1 MAIKAIIFDLDGVL
15 ADSREAVVHNT
26 AEVLA
31 EFGFGISRHDIE
43 MMSSA
48 HSADSVLLQL
58 APVLEN
64 DRKKLARMLERLS
77 VVTAKNMHMVKP
89 TVLAKKVPGLAAH
102 YKLAIATNRKRSARL
117 VLKKFGIEKYFSAVQ
132 TTIDSKPKP
141 DPMMILKAVKKLKVK
156 ASETVFVGD
165 NAEDRMA
172 GVGAGVHVVIVDAA
186 CDDKTCK
193 SFIKIFCEKC

>member
-89 TVLAKKVPGLAAH
+89 TVLAKK
-102 YKLAIATNRKRSARL
+102 
-117 VLKKFGIEKYFSAVQ
+117 
-132 TTIDSKPKP
+132 
-141 DPMMILKAVKKLKVK
+141 
-156 ASETVFVGD
+156 
-165 NAEDRMA
+165 
-172 GVGAGVHVVIVDAA
+172 
-186 CDDKTCK
+186 
-193 SFIKIFCEKC
+193 